1 MKTTIAVLGLGVLGG
16 FAAGAM
22 LYANRSPG
30 PSEAPQRGSAAARI
44 APTRPLEDRVR
55 ALETALGEERDARQL
70 LEDDLKSVYAELDR
84 LEAGEARQARPPR
97 DEDSAAPPVS
107 GRAGRFGSS
116 ASPADRAKALVD
128 GGFSQERADWIV
140 KRESELQMQAMQ
152 AVFEARRNGEPFDP
166 SAPGMNPQATLRAEI
181 GDDEYENYLQATG
194 RPTSVDVGTVLE
206 SSPAQRAGLQAGDK
220 ITGYD
225 GKRVFNY
232 WDLNEATL
240 QGDAG
245 SSVVVDIERDGVP
258 MQVVMPRGPI
268 GISMGRRWGP
278 RP

>member
-1 MKTTIAVLGLGVLGG
+1 MKTMIAVLGLGVLGG
-16 FAAGAM
+16 FAVGAILYGTRSPEPAGAP
-22 LYANRSPG
+22 RSD
-30 PSEAPQRGSAAARI
+30 SATSRFD
-44 APTRPLEDRVR
+44 PLADRVR

-70 LEDDLKSVYAELDR
+70 LEDELKSVYAELDR
-84 LEAGEARQARPPR
+84 LEAGGTGEARPPR
-97 DEDSAAPPVS
+97 NEDARAPAGS
-107 GRAGRFGSS
+107 GRTARIRLS

-128 GGFSQERADWIV
+128 GGFSQDRADWLV

-181 GDDEYENYLQATG
+181 GDSEYEKYLQATG

-206 SSPAQRAGLQAGDK
+206 SSPAQRAGLQPGDK
-220 ITGYD
+220 ITAYD

-240 QGDAG
+240 QGDSG
-245 SSVVVDIERDGVP
+245 SSIVVDIERDGVP
-258 MQVVMPRGPI
+258 MQIVMPRGPI
-268 GISMGRRWGP
+268 GVSMGRRWGP
-278 RP
+278 TQ